1 LRFSCRSD
9 GKRENATGKSLRIP
23 ETFLLPLAGIVEA
36 GAAKRSWSC
45 AGVWGCP
52 VSLQDLIRLMN
63 HRFIL
68 TLLESYAAHAR
79 ERLIHKTK
87 HVMETQELFLREFIQ
102 AHKNT
107 ALGQEFELSTIK
119 TLDQFREQ
127 VPIRPYSFYEA
138 YTERVAQGEQGVL
151 NPDPV
156 VYINLTSGT
165 TSRKK
170 QVPVTQRYQRTLRR
184 ADLASMGFIIAEM
197 KQRRLPFGKAL
208 LTNAVPRPH
217 KTSGGIPTGP
227 VSVGSIRQSRPLF
240 GHLFSQPFDALEIA
254 DTLARHYVCLLF
266 ALRHPDLRGW
276 VANFPMLM
284 LRTCHY
290 LETYAEELIHDLE
303 QGAIAPWLQL
313 EPHLRTKL
321 EQRFTANPQR
331 ATDLRTALYY
341 DGRLTPKAAWP
352 GLSYLTTAR
361 GGTSNFYLERFPDY
375 FGETPIFGG
384 VYGTAEATFGVYPSF
399 DTDGSILA
407 IESGFFEFVPQ
418 DQWHVEQPK
427 TLLPVEVRVGERY
440 RILVT
445 SYSGFYR
452 YDIGDVVEV
461 VGFYEQAPLIVFRHR
476 QGGLLSSTTEKTTE
490 FHAIQVMEQ
499 VQREFNV
506 KLQDFCITL
515 SADEFPARYL
525 VNIELAPG
533 HTLERP
539 NAFLMRF
546 EYWLQQMNLLY
557 ASARQDQVPPP
568 RLRVLAAGSFS
579 TLHQRQVQRG
589 MFDSQLKLP
598 HISEERTLLEGLPV
612 QYEIGLSDF
621 PLSDSQN
628 ANRAANSNRAANF
641 GADFARPGSGVNQI
655 PPDHKPPQQAQQFQQ
670 TPLWEIPSGSSCSAP
685 GLQDLRGA
693 NLIRANLAGM
703 DFSGQDLSH
712 ADLSGANLKGAI
724 LRGANLTGALL
735 REVNLSDAD
744 LSESI
749 LVNTD
754 LTDAQLHRACLRGAV
769 LDGAFLTRTD
779 FSYADLS
786 EAKLSKVLMCY
797 ASFSHVR
804 HRSSVLISPPLL

>member
-1 LRFSCRSD
+1 
-9 GKRENATGKSLRIP
+9 
-23 ETFLLPLAGIVEA
+23 
-36 GAAKRSWSC
+36 
-45 AGVWGCP
+45 
-52 VSLQDLIRLMN
+52 MN
-63 HRFIL
+63 HRFTL
-68 TLLESYAAHAR
+68 TLLEAYAAHAR

-87 HVMETQELFLREFIQ
+87 HVMETQELFLKEFIQ

-107 ALGQEFELSTIK
+107 ELGQQFGLSTIK
-119 TLDQFREQ
+119 TLDQFRER
-127 VPIRPYSFYEA
+127 VPIRAYSFYEA
-138 YTERVAQGEQGVL
+138 YTERIAQGERGVL

-170 QVPVTQRYQRTLRR
+170 QVPVTRRYQRTLRR
-184 ADLASMGFIIAEM
+184 ADLASMGFAIAEM
-197 KQRRLPFGKAL
+197 RQRRLPFGKAL
-208 LTNAVPRPH
+208 LTNAVPQPH

-227 VSVGSIRQSRPLF
+227 VSVGSIRQGRPLF
-240 GHLFSQPFDALEIA
+240 EHLFSQPFDALEIA
-254 DTLARHYVCLLF
+254 DILARHYVCLLF
-266 ALRHPDLRGW
+266 ALRHADLRGW

-284 LRTCHY
+284 LRTCRY

-303 QGAIAPWLQL
+303 QGAIAPWLPL
-313 EPHLRTKL
+313 EPHLRAKL
-321 EQRFTANPQR
+321 ERRFAADPQR
-331 ATDLRTALYY
+331 ATDLRTVLYY

-375 FGETPIFGG
+375 FGEIPVFGG

-418 DQWHVEQPK
+418 DQWSVEQPK
-427 TLLPVEVRVGERY
+427 TLLPVEVKVGEQY

-490 FHAIQVMEQ
+490 FHAIQVMEIL
-499 VQREFNV
+499 QREFHV

-525 VNIELAPG
+525 VNIEFAPG
-533 HTLERP
+533 YSLEHP
-539 NAFLMRF
+539 HSFLMRF
-546 EYWLQQMNLLY
+546 EYWLQQMNLPY
-557 ASARQDQVPPP
+557 ASVRQDQVPPP
-568 RLRVLAAGSFS
+568 RLRILAAGSFS

-589 MFDSQLKLP
+589 IFDSQLKLP
-598 HISEERTLLEGLPV
+598 HISEDRTLLEGLPV

-621 PLSDSQN
+621 PN
-628 ANRAANSNRAANF
+628 ANPSSPSGGNLALGGIGANR
-641 GADFARPGSGVNQI
+641 I
-655 PPDHKPPQQAQQFQQ
+655 LPDCKQAKQHQQFQPPDLGETQ
-670 TPLWEIPSGSSCSAP
+670 GGSTCSVL
-685 GLQDLRGA
+685 GQQNLRGA
-693 NLIRANLAGM
+693 ALIRANLAGL
-703 DFSGQDLSH
+703 DFSGQDLSY
-712 ADLSGANLKGAI
+712 ADLSGANLQGAI

-754 LTDAQLHRACLRGAV
+754 LTDARLHRACLCGAV
-769 LDGAFLTRTD
+769 LDGAFLTRAD

-786 EAKLSKVLMCY
+786 GANLSKVLMWHTN
-797 ASFSHVR
+797 FR
-804 HRSSVLISPPLL
+804 HAKHSSPALISPPLL

>member
-1 LRFSCRSD
+1 
-9 GKRENATGKSLRIP
+9 
-23 ETFLLPLAGIVEA
+23 
-36 GAAKRSWSC
+36 
-45 AGVWGCP
+45 
-52 VSLQDLIRLMN
+52 MN
-63 HRFIL
+63 HRFTL

-79 ERLIHKTK
+79 ERLIYKTK
-87 HVMETQELFLREFIQ
+87 HVMETQERFLREFIQ

-107 ALGQEFELSTIK
+107 ALGQEFELSSIK
-119 TLDQFREQ
+119 TLDQFRERIP
-127 VPIRPYSFYEA
+127 VLPYGFYEP
-138 YTERVAQGEQGVL
+138 YTERIAQGEPGVL

-170 QVPVTQRYQRTLRR
+170 QVPVTRRYQRTLRR
-184 ADLASMGFIIAEM
+184 ADLASMGFAIAEM

-208 LTNAVPRPH
+208 LTNAVPQPH

-227 VSVGSIRQSRPLF
+227 VSVGSIRQGRPLF
-240 GHLFSQPFDALEIA
+240 EHLFSQPFEALEIA

-266 ALRHPDLRGW
+266 ALRHSDLRGW
-276 VANFPMLM
+276 IANFPMLM
-284 LRTCHY
+284 LRTCRY

-303 QGAIAPWLQL
+303 QGAIAPWLQV
-313 EPHLRTKL
+313 EPHLRAQL
-321 EQRFTANPQR
+321 ERRFAAAPQR

-361 GGTSNFYLERFPDY
+361 GGTSNFYLERFPEY
-375 FGETPIFGG
+375 FGEIPIFGG

-427 TLLPVEVRVGERY
+427 TLLPEEVKAGERY

-452 YDIGDVVEV
+452 YDIGDVIEV

-490 FHAIQVMEQ
+490 FHAIQAMER
-499 VQREFNV
+499 VQREFDIQ
-506 KLQDFCITL
+506 LQDFCITL

-539 NAFLMRF
+539 QSFLMRF

-579 TLHQRQVQRG
+579 KLHQRQVQRG

-612 QYEIGLSDF
+612 QYEIGLNDL
-621 PLSDSQN
+621 PD
-628 ANRAANSNRAANF
+628 ANRVSNF
-641 GADFARPGSGVNQI
+641 GTDFARSSSGVNQI
-655 PPDHKPPQQAQQFQQ
+655 PADHKPPQQAQQFQQ
-670 TPLWEIPSGSSCSAP
+670 PNLRKTPWGSTCCVL
-685 GLQDLRGA
+685 GKHLRGA
-693 NLIRANLAGM
+693 NLIRADLAGM
-703 DFSGQDLSH
+703 DFSGQDLSY
-712 ADLSGANLKGAI
+712 ADLSGANLQGAI

-735 REVNLSDAD
+735 REVDLSDAD

-754 LTDAQLHRACLRGAV
+754 LTDARLHRAHLRGAV
-769 LDGAFLTRTD
+769 LDGAFLTRAD
-779 FSYADLS
+779 FSDADLS
-786 EAKLSKVLMCY
+786 QVDLSKVLMWHTN
-797 ASFSHVR
+797 FSHAR
-804 HRSSVLISPPLL
+804 HRSPVVISPPSL

>member
-1 LRFSCRSD
+1 
-9 GKRENATGKSLRIP
+9 
-23 ETFLLPLAGIVEA
+23 
-36 GAAKRSWSC
+36 
-45 AGVWGCP
+45 
-52 VSLQDLIRLMN
+52 MN
-63 HRFIL
+63 HRFTL

-87 HVMETQELFLREFIQ
+87 QVMETQELFLREFIQ

-107 ALGQEFELSTIK
+107 ELGQQFDLSTIK
-119 TLDQFREQ
+119 TLDQFRERIP
-127 VPIRPYSFYEA
+127 VLPYSFYEP
-138 YTERVAQGEQGVL
+138 YTERIAQGDRGVL

-170 QVPVTQRYQRTLRR
+170 QVPVTRRYQRTLRR
-184 ADLASMGFIIAEM
+184 ADLASMGFAIAEM
-197 KQRRLPFGKAL
+197 KQRRLPFGKGL
-208 LTNAVPRPH
+208 LTNAVPKPQ

-227 VSVGSIRQSRPLF
+227 VSVGSIRQGRLLF
-240 GHLFSQPFDALEIA
+240 EQLFSQPFDALEIA

-266 ALRHPDLRGW
+266 ALCHADLRGW

-284 LRTCHY
+284 LRTCRY

-313 EPHLRTKL
+313 EPHLRAQL
-321 EQRFTANPQR
+321 ERRFTAAPQR
-331 ATDLRTALYY
+331 ATDLRATLYY

-375 FGETPIFGG
+375 FGDIPVFGG

-399 DTDGSILA
+399 NTDGSILA

-427 TLLPVEVRVGERY
+427 TLLPVEVKVGERY

-499 VQREFNV
+499 VQREFNI

-515 SADEFPARYL
+515 SAHEFPARYW

-533 HTLERP
+533 YSLARP
-539 NAFLMRF
+539 YSFLMRF
-546 EYWLQQMNLLY
+546 EHWLQQTNLLY

-568 RLRVLAAGSFS
+568 CLRVLAAGSFA

-589 MFDSQLKLP
+589 IFDSQLKLP
-598 HISEERTLLEGLPV
+598 HISEDRTLLEGLPV

-621 PLSDSQN
+621 SNATPFCHSESDVSLSDVSLSDVALRGN
-628 ANRAANSNRAANF
+628 
-641 GADFARPGSGVNQI
+641 GSELSS
-655 PPDHKPPQQAQQFQQ
+655 PLCEPAPQVQPQ
-670 TPLWEIPSGSSCSAP
+670 TLWEPPPCPTRPAP
-685 GLQDLRGA
+685 ELPCLRGT
-693 NLIRANLAGM
+693 NLLQADLAGI
-703 DFSGQDLSH
+703 DFSGQDLSY
-712 ADLSGANLKGAI
+712 ADLSGANLQGAV

-735 REVNLSDAD
+735 REANLSDAD
-744 LSESI
+744 LSESL

-754 LTDAQLHRACLRGAV
+754 LTDARLHRACLRGAM

-786 EAKLSKVLMCY
+786 DANLSKVLMWHTN
-797 ASFSHVR
+797 FSHAK
-804 HRSSVLISPPLL
+804 HTLPALTSSPML